1 MTLFGQ
7 LQVLPNLSLRF
18 NCSLF
23 LVCRVSVTFIN
34 CSTLSPMVWALSNLP
49 HAKKLNMY
57 ALLSAFLSLL
67 LEAGEIFN
75 CRSHTHT
82 HTLRGR
88 HQNYRWTKKKLR
100 LSPPN
105 SGGVGGVGISLR
117 KQLTNPSYQDFLFV
131 SDFLPS
137 LIFNHRALKGSME
150 SCNIKPI
157 TNSGHYR
164 PMVKLST

>member
-34 CSTLSPMVWALSNLP
+34 CSTLSPMVWALSNPP

-57 ALLSAFLSLL
+57 ALLTAFLSLL

-75 CRSHTHT
+75 CRRHTHT
-82 HTLRGR
+82 RARAPREDVIRTTDGQRKSLDYLLLTRGGGR
-88 HQNYRWTKKKLR
+88 VSALGSSLQIRLTK
-100 LSPPN
+100 
-105 SGGVGGVGISLR
+105 IFSL
-117 KQLTNPSYQDFLFV
+117 
-131 SDFLPS
+131 S
-137 LIFNHRALKGSME
+137 LIFCR
-150 SCNIKPI
+150 
-157 TNSGHYR
+157 
-164 PMVKLST
+164 V